1 MTCLNMSDSLK
12 TPLFAKV
19 ETQDFASHKG
29 LYAAIVSGLLN
40 RCIGVGRTGDAR
52 FCVSTGGICCY
63 CQRIIE
69 WVYWRGLDVRRKILQ
84 RNRAVAVGYDGCF
97 HGLYSLRTK
106 SRDARFCVSRGGIC
120 CYCQRFIEW
129 VCWYGLLGRRKI
141 LRLYWADAV
150 GLMWWSGARGVL
162 WLRRDV

>member
-1 MTCLNMSDSLK
+1 MDYVKFGHCMTCLNMSDSLK

-19 ETQDFASHKG
+19 ETQDFASHEG
-29 LYAAIVSGLLN
+29 VYAVIASGLLDG
-40 RCIGVGRTGDAR
+40 CIGIGWTGDAR

-63 CQRIIE
+63 CQRIIG
-69 WVYWRGLDVRRKILQ
+69 WVYWHWLD
-84 RNRAVAVGYDGCF
+84 
-97 HGLYSLRTK
+97 
-106 SRDARFCVSRGGIC
+106 
-120 CYCQRFIEW
+120 
-129 VCWYGLLGRRKI
+129 GRRKI